1 LARSVCFVPSLPSRV
16 ALDARARVR
25 PSTLLFLKAG
35 DDDDDDDEGPPPLDR
50 SAGGEED
57 EEEDGDDDPGDPRSS
72 RFDPPPPAPRPPRL
86 RNNLAAVFDADGG
99 DVPWSDAAYGDA
111 DALFDRGLLPRWCF
125 FAEPPFELALDD
137 GDAPEESA
145 LKTSLLIHPRKFP
158 PPPPPPPPPLAAARL
173 AMNRDMALP
182 ALCARLNGI
191 S

>member
-1 LARSVCFVPSLPSRV
+1 M
-16 ALDARARVR
+16 
-25 PSTLLFLKAG
+25 G
-35 DDDDDDDEGPPPLDR
+35 DD
-50 SAGGEED
+50 SEEPKRKPFAAKRK
-57 EEEDGDDDPGDPRSS
+57 EDGDDDTGDPRSS

-158 PPPPPPPPPLAAARL
+158 PPPPPPPLAAARL